1 MPACSICRVALSLS
15 KAGPGRFGSQLS
27 FTDLYHTM
35 NRPQTNLATVH
46 PRLARI
52 ALEP

>member
-1 MPACSICRVALSLS
+1 MPARSVCLVALSLS
-15 KAGPGRFGSQLS
+15 KAGPGRFGGQLS
-27 FTDLYHTM
+27 FTDLCHTM
-35 NRPQTNLATVH
+35 HRPQANLATVH